1 VMFDP
6 TTANVSY
13 DRQRGEPRNVKR
25 QAGNTGDC
33 IDCGICVQVCPT
45 GIDIRD
51 GLQYQCINCGLC
63 IDACDQV
70 MDKIGAPSGLIRFA
84 SERELAGQPKPKGLR
99 SRPRVAAYAGMLL
112 IFAGLGAWTVSQR
125 SLLLVDV
132 LRDRGALLRETPDGR
147 IENAYTL
154 KLMNLDDAPRQY
166 TVAVNG
172 LPGLEIVGVKEFLA
186 EPGSIRPVSITV
198 SAPGDGMHSGIQP
211 IHFDIVGK
219 HDAATRVQE
228 KSSFVLP

>member
-1 VMFDP
+1 MFDP
-6 TTANVSY
+6 TTATVAY
-13 DRQRGEPRNVKR
+13 DSQRGEPRNVKR

-63 IDACDQV
+63 IDGCDEV
-70 MDKIGAPSGLIRFA
+70 MDNIGAQRGLIRFA

-99 SRPRVAAYAGMLL
+99 DRPRVAIYASLL
-112 IFAGLGAWTVSQR
+112 IALTSLAAWNLSQR

-132 LRDRGALLRETPDGR
+132 LRDRGALLRETSDGR

-154 KLMNLDDAPRQY
+154 KLMNLDATQKTYR
-166 TVAVNG
+166 
-172 LPGLEIVGVKEFLA
+172 VGVSGLHDLKIEGESEFSA
-186 EPGSIRPVSITV
+186 ESGSIRPISITV
-198 SAPGDGMHSGIQP
+198 SSPAEGTLSGIQP
-211 IHFDIVGK
+211 IHFEIVAV
-219 HDAATRVQE
+219 DDPQTRVQE